1 MNYHGGNI
9 YEYSNK
15 LLDFSS
21 NINPLGVP
29 ESFKNELIKRLEDF
43 EKYPDINYT
52 EVRESIANYLDMD
65 CADRIIPGNGA
76 VELIYKLTAT
86 SGCRRMVCL
95 SPTFSEYRRAAQ
107 INGLEYTE
115 IPAFGDN
122 YESVD
127 IRTLINNIKLDTIF
141 VICNPNNPT
150 GTLIKKKDMIMLAEE
165 IEGHNC
171 KLLID
176 EAFMEFTD
184 EYPDD
189 SMVDVLESFSNLMII
204 KAATKFFGMPGIR
217 LGFAVMPENKA
228 AKTAREIIEPWNLN
242 TAAVI
247 AACSVLKDEEYI
259 EMSRKWIK
267 TERKYMYERLNTI
280 NGLSVYRSSANF
292 HLVKLTEND
301 IDSSELYDILI
312 KKNILIRLPRGFEN
326 LTKYH
331 FRLAVKDRNS
341 NEILI
346 NELSDIMKQEKCNKK

>member
-21 NINPLGVP
+21 NINPLGMP
-29 ESFKNELIKRLEDF
+29 ESFKSELIKRLKDF
-43 EKYPDINYT
+43 ERYPDINYS
-52 EVRESIANYLDMD
+52 EVRESISEYLGMY
-65 CADRIIPGNGA
+65 CVDRIIPGNGA
-76 VELIYKLTAT
+76 VELIYKLTAS

-115 IPAFGDN
+115 IPAFSDN
-122 YESVD
+122 YEFVD
-127 IRTLINNIKLDTIF
+127 IRALINNIKPDTIF
-141 VICNPNNPT
+141 IICNPNNPT
-150 GTLIKKKDMIMLAEE
+150 GTLIKKKDMIKLAEK

-189 SMVDVLESFSNLMII
+189 SMVDVLDSFSNLMVI

-217 LGFAVMPENKA
+217 LGFAVMPDIKA
-228 AKTAREIIEPWNLN
+228 AKEARDIIEPWNLN

-247 AACSVLKDEEYI
+247 AACSVLKDKEYI
-259 EMSRKWIK
+259 KRSREWIK
-267 TERKYMYERLNTI
+267 TERKHMYERLNTI
-280 NGLSVYRSSANF
+280 NGLSVYRSSTNF
-292 HLVKLTEND
+292 HLVKLTENN
-301 IDSSELYDILI
+301 IDSSELYDMLI
-312 KKNILIRLPRGFEN
+312 KKNILIRLTHGFEN

-341 NEILI
+341 NEILF
-346 NELSDIMKQEKCNKK
+346 NELSDIMK